1 MSDSKQN
8 PIIAPCKDCPDRCL
22 YCHSHCEK
30 YAEYKERCTER
41 LKNVRAENNIRGMA
55 IERQIRLNDKRRK
68 RH

>member
-8 PIIAPCKDCPDRCL
+8 LRIAPCKDCPDRHL
-22 YCHSHCEK
+22 HCHSECEK
-30 YAEYKERCTER
+30 YAEYKEHCTER